1 MLLDIHIDRLR
12 IYARHGVLPQE
23 QVVGADFYVSLLLRI
38 EADEKAIRHD
48 DLSGTISYA
57 DVIDTVRQ
65 EMQTAA
71 RLLESVALRIGE
83 RLLERFPRIES
94 LDIRID
100 KENPPTG
107 SQSDAVGV
115 SLTLPQK
122 Q

>member
-12 IYARHGVLPQE
+12 IHAHHGVLPQE
-23 QVVGADFYVSLLLRI
+23 RVVGADFFVSLRLQV
-38 EADEKAIRHD
+38 EADEEAIRRD
-48 DLSGTISYA
+48 DISGTISYA

-65 EMQTAA
+65 EIQTAA
-71 RLLESVALRIGE
+71 NLLEHVALRIGNC
-83 RLLERFPRIES
+83 LLERFPRIVS